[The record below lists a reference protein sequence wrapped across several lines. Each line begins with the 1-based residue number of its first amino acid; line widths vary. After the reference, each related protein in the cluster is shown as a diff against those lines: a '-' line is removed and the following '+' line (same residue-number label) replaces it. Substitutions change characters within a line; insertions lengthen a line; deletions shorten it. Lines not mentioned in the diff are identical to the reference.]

1 MIQKYVYQT
10 QKKKTPLEIA
20 WSLCGTIIQLTEA
33 KDRRV
38 QPSYIYTSTFAEG
51 EAT

>member
-1 MIQKYVYQT
+1 MSLKR
-10 QKKKTPLEIA
+10 KEAPLEIA
-20 WSLCGTIIQLTEA
+20 QSFCGAIIQLTEA

>member
-1 MIQKYVYQT
+1 MIQKYVSQT
-10 QKKKTPLEIA
+10 QKTPLEIVR
-20 WSLCGTIIQLTEA
+20 SFCGTIIQLTEA